1 MFLKQGET
9 LKQSETLKQTE
20 TRGVLSPGLGK
31 FRIPNSEFEDTPLLT
46 RGLLHFGIRIWACSV
61 FFRASRVRGNIG
73 NIGNTANN
81 ANNANIANRWDKW
94 DKWDIWNE
102 WNNLCRPEKS

>member
-1 MFLKQGET
+1 M
-9 LKQSETLKQTE
+9 
-20 TRGVLSPGLGK
+20 GK

-102 WNNLCRPEKS
+102 WNNRNTRPGFGLGSFAFIRIVNC